1 MCPKK
6 SVKSSGNFLGDWNAS
21 EIFPLISVAKID
33 MRVTYSLLEGI
44 RVVSQVITVFI
55 SIK

>member
-6 SVKSSGNFLGDWNAS
+6 SVKNSGNFLGDWNAS